1 MLIVVTV
8 LLSDF
13 IPLRDRGTYQGYLNL
28 IGAVGSTSGGPI
40 GLPPAQVHSYDRKLT
55 FRLKEGFLYKALA
68 GDGKQWLAPMELPSL
83 LR

>member
-13 IPLRDRGTYQGYLNL
+13 IPLRERGTYQAYLNL

-40 GLPPAQVHSYDRKLT
+40 GQLLFLSHSFEHVRLT
-55 FRLKEGFLYKALA
+55 FKSKEVFLCRPSD
-68 GDGKQWLAPMELPSL
+68 GDGEQNFFTWRPCA
-83 LR
+83 